1 MNAALLKRCFI
12 AGSHALNAMK
22 DYINELNVFPVPDG
36 DTGTNMTMT
45 LVSACREVLAVES
58 EEMEPVCRAISGG
71 ALRGARGNSGVI
83 MSQLLRGFMRS
94 VREKSKLSV
103 GDLVRATEKA
113 VESAYKAVMA
123 PKEGTILTVAR
134 GISEKAK
141 SLSAETDMALFM
153 KQVIGYGDEVLEK
166 TPEMLPVL
174 KQAGVVDSGGKGLM
188 EFLHGV
194 YAAFAGNEVL
204 MEVPVIGQEA
214 QESRRVDVSDIET
227 ANIRF
232 GYCTEF
238 IIKTKKPLTDA
249 EGTEF
254 KEFLESL
261 GDSIVLVSDEDVVKI
276 HVHTN
281 EPGVVITKALTY
293 GELSRLKI
301 DNMREE
307 HEERLFKDAESLAK
321 KQKEEEEAKKT
332 AYDPETAKD
341 LGFVSVCSGEGL
353 NALMKELGTDYVI
366 GGGQTMN
373 PCTEDFLNAIR
384 HVNAK
389 NVFLLPNNV
398 NILMAAE
405 QAAKMTKDRQVTVIP
420 TLTVMEG
427 ITALLSMD
435 PGESAQE
442 NRRAMEEA
450 RARVRTIEVT
460 YAVRDTQF
468 ADNDIHRGDYMAISE
483 KEILASGPD
492 LNAVVKEAVR
502 DAATDETGVVSI
514 YYGEDIPEEE
524 AEALGE
530 TIREGFPDAE
540 VEVQNGGQPVYYYLI
555 SIE

>member
-45 LVSACREVLAVES
+45 LVSACREVLAVGS

-94 VREKSKLSV
+94 VREKSSLSV

-141 SLSAETDMALFM
+141 SLSSETDMDLFM
-153 KQVIGYGDEVLEK
+153 KQIISYGDEVLEK

-194 YAAFAGNEVL
+194 YAAFSGSEVL

-214 QESRRVDVSDIET
+214 PESRRVDVSDIET

-249 EGTEF
+249 EGTEL
-254 KEFLESL
+254 KAFLESL

-281 EPGVVITKALTY
+281 DPGVVITKALTY

-341 LGFVSVCSGEGL
+341 LGIVSVCSGEGL
-353 NALMKELGTDYVI
+353 NAIMKELGTDHVI

-435 PGESAQE
+435 PGESVQE
-442 NRRAMEEA
+442 NRRVMEEA
-450 RARVRTIEVT
+450 RAGVRTIEVT

-468 ADNDIHRGDYMAISE
+468 ADNDIHRGDYMAISG
-483 KEILASGPD
+483 KEILSSGPE
-492 LNAVVKEAVR
+492 LNAVVEQAVR
-502 DAATDETGVVSI
+502 SVATDETAVVSL
-514 YYGEDIPEEE
+514 YYGEDIPDGD

-530 TIREGFPDAE
+530 TIREAFPDAE
-540 VEVQNGGQPVYYYLI
+540 IEVQNGGQPVYYYLI